1 MGVYLAVA
9 LLIPFTRILFW
20 NKRRIFIF
28 AVCLELFVFIA
39 IRAEDLG
46 ADARMYM
53 RFFNSVSKFSFDEII
68 QYNIVFI
75 KEKGGMFEFGYSFSA
90 WLFTLIDSGIAYR
103 AFLIFLAFVNMWALK
118 KFFNHYSESP
128 CLAFFM
134 FMCLIGPFS
143 YFYIQRRMLAESIY
157 LTAFPAMEEKRYVKA
172 GTLMLI
178 AFFCHRSSIIFT
190 VFIYLLKIKVTKK
203 IFRCVGIT
211 YLFLLIFANFFL
223 KSTIT
228 QILILFGKTYY
239 IDDFEFH
246 VTNMHLILVASAVLI
261 YFTVDFRKIQITR
274 NNTTCWLFL
283 IFVLNQPIDTY
294 FGLLLGFLNHTFT
307 IGTSIFLTNMLSSK
321 KSNKHTKK
329 IMYIVIFI
337 LLFLN
342 YYRMLQWH
350 PTHLDSSIPYRTM
363 FE

>member
-9 LLIPFTRILFW
+9 LLIPFTKILFW
-20 NKRRIFIF
+20 NKRRTFIF
-28 AVCLELFVFIA
+28 AVCLELFVLIA

-46 ADARMYM
+46 SDALAYM
-53 RFFNSVSKFSFDEII
+53 SFFNFVSRFSFDEII
-68 QYNIVFI
+68 SNLGFI
-75 KEKGGMFEFGYSFSA
+75 ERKAGLFEFGYSFMA
-90 WLFTLIDSGIAYR
+90 WLFTLIDSDIAYR

-178 AFFCHRSSIIFT
+178 AFLCHRSAIIFT
-190 VFIYLLKIKVTKK
+190 VFIYLLRIKVTKK
-203 IFRCVGIT
+203 IFQCAGIT
-211 YLFLLIFANFFL
+211 YLFLLVFANFLL
-223 KSTIT
+223 KSIT
-228 QILILFGKTYY
+228 TQLLILFGKTYY
-239 IDDFEFH
+239 IDDFGFNA
-246 VTNMHLILVASAVLI
+246 TNMHLILVASAILI

-283 IFVLNQPIDTY
+283 MFVLNQPIAIY
-294 FGLLLGFLNHTFT
+294 FGLFGNLNHTFI

-350 PTHLDSSIPYRTM
+350 PTYLDSSIPYRTM